1 MFLGEKIQSVDEFI
15 NRLEEYIAYWNNQR
29 ISPVL
34 GQELK
39 TLLEM
44 SFTMQKECGD
54 RNGRRLRIIWFY
66 SVFSPRSSESALSRA
81 VVSYSSTRPTSQSS
95 ARCGSMGR
103 RARTGSPCFSAIEAI
118 LLSPKI

>member
-15 NRLEEYIAYWNNQR
+15 NRLEEYIAYWNNER

-54 RNGRRLRIIWFY
+54 RNGRRLRCLYDFIQLC
-66 SVFSPRSSESALSRA
+66 RRA
-81 VVSYSSTRPTSQSS
+81 VRKALCREPLSHIRPRVPRRKVPQGAGRWADGQEREVRAFPQSGQ
-95 ARCGSMGR
+95 R
-103 RARTGSPCFSAIEAI
+103 
-118 LLSPKI
+118 K